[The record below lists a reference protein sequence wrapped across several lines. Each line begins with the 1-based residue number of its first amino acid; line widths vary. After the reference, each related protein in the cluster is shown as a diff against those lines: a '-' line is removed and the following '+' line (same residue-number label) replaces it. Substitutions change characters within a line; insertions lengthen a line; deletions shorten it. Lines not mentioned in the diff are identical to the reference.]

1 MRQFEHPTLMDQ
13 AEALAISVSHALE
26 LVIRAKGWAVLAVSG
41 GKSPV
46 PMFERLRYRPIRWN
60 AVTVTLVDERA
71 VPPDH
76 DDSNGAL
83 VRSHLMREAAAL
95 AAFVPLVQ
103 DADEAMQ
110 PERALARL
118 NQGFQQPDVVVLGM
132 GEDGHT
138 ASLFP
143 DAPELQAALSEPAP
157 AYTVTHPG
165 SAPHARIT
173 LNLAALL
180 AAERTFLSIAGPA
193 KLAVLERA
201 LAGPTP
207 ALPVSLVLARHRH
220 GVDIFRA

>member
-118 NQGFQQPDVVVLGM
+118 NQAFQQPDVVVLGM